1 MTTELVTAHAG
12 TNHVGSE
19 DVGAMQAATLGAGRY
34 AVELGDNLAVSMDDA
49 NTVRIGTGGFFLDGR
64 FVRVSEAET
73 VKVANGSQGAYRK
86 DLVTYTYERDP
97 SSGNVETGT
106 WGVLQG
112 TAASKES
119 DARAPEF
126 EAGNVLDGDLKATVA
141 VAEVD
146 LAGLTPTARLLL
158 PSVASLK
165 SLGESVYPR
174 VLISERVQFS
184 HGSFDFAV
192 LAVPAVSL
200 LIVKV
205 NGSVSSD
212 QAISEDVYMTGR
224 VPQGYR
230 PASSTAVAL
239 PTYEGSWGRFS
250 ARLSVMDDGRVRLT
264 VQSPQAIST
273 GYGAQSMLAYGV

>member
-86 DLVTYTYERDP
+86 DIVTYTYERDP
-97 SSGNVETGT
+97 SGGNVETGT

-112 TAASKES
+112 TAAAKEA
-119 DARAPEF
+119 DAKVPEF

-165 SLGESVYPR
+165 SLGESVSRRPRAFIGSKVIRYNHADGGVDLFTREEYVAIVGRPFDQSSDYVAAMNADGGALNTGVYCVTYYPR
-174 VLISERVQFS
+174 AGNLFAGISTDTDATVRINY
-184 HGSFDFAV
+184 
-192 LAVPAVSL
+192 
-200 LIVKV
+200 LIVC
-205 NGSVSSD
+205 
-212 QAISEDVYMTGR
+212 
-224 VPQGYR
+224 P
-230 PASSTAVAL
+230 
-239 PTYEGSWGRFS
+239 
-250 ARLSVMDDGRVRLT
+250 
-264 VQSPQAIST
+264 
-273 GYGAQSMLAYGV
+273 

>member
-19 DVGAMQAATLGAGRY
+19 DAGAMQAGAFGAGRY
-34 AVELGDNLAVSMDDA
+34 AVELGDNLAVTMDDA

-73 VKVANGSQGAYRK
+73 VKVANGGQGAYRK

-97 SSGNVETGT
+97 SNGNVETGV

-112 TAASKES
+112 TAAPKES
-119 DARAPEF
+119 DAKAPDY

-146 LAGLTPTARLLL
+146 LDGLTPTARLLL

-165 SLGESVYPR
+165 SLGESVSP
-174 VLISERVQFS
+174 VESTVFS
-184 HGSFDFAV
+184 GLPVEGFARGGCVTIYVHGSGV
-192 LAVPAVSL
+192 LTRRGTRIRVATLRPGCRPGAPVRTLFGSSGSSWGLIEVDTDGSVYTNHLYGEDSVTWATVSVSL
-200 LIVKV
+200 
-205 NGSVSSD
+205 
-212 QAISEDVYMTGR
+212 T
-224 VPQGYR
+224 
-230 PASSTAVAL
+230 
-239 PTYEGSWGRFS
+239 F
-250 ARLSVMDDGRVRLT
+250 AR
-264 VQSPQAIST
+264 
-273 GYGAQSMLAYGV
+273 

>member
-126 EAGNVLDGDLKATVA
+126 EAGNVLDGGLKATVA

-165 SLGESVYPR
+165 SLGESVSQLTGKTDWTYLYGNASGDQVR
-174 VLISERVQFS
+174 YRRNGGIVELYWNYVQMTAQRW
-184 HGSFDFAV
+184 FAGTIPAP
-192 LAVPAVSL
+192 LRPAV
-200 LIVKV
+200 
-205 NGSVSSD
+205 GATGACMRAMSSGHP
-212 QAISEDVYMTGR
+212 TNN
-224 VPQGYR
+224 
-230 PASSTAVAL
+230 VA
-239 PTYEGSWGRFS
+239 TYEVW
-250 ARLSVMDDGRVRLT
+250 ADGRVFFTTTNEEDSGR
-264 VQSPQAIST
+264 VV
-273 GYGAQSMLAYGV
+273 GYCCWPVG